1 MKTAAKNDNPSVKI
15 LIVDDDE
22 NMRVTLS
29 DLMETLGLS
38 AQTAKTGTEALKIL
52 HQRPEDFDI
61 VLTDLIMPD
70 YNGLDI
76 LKEVKK
82 RSEDILVAI
91 VTGYASLETAVEAI
105 RAGAY
110 DYITKPFTLGEVEIL
125 IRNALERIRLRKEN
139 IRLGR
144 ELQELHQRVNNSQES
159 NQEARRIQREIK
171 DEMQVLASKLDK
183 IYELLQ
189 PRVVRRS

>member
-1 MKTAAKNDNPSVKI
+1 MKTAAKNDNPGVKI

-22 NMRVTLS
+22 NMRVTLL

-38 AQTAKTGTEALKIL
+38 AQTAKTGAEALKIL
-52 HQRPEDFDI
+52 NQHTEDFDI
-61 VLTDLIMPD
+61 VLTDLMMPD

-82 RSEDILVAI
+82 RNEDILVAI

-139 IRLGR
+139 IRLSR
-144 ELQELHQRVNNSQES
+144 DLQELNQKVNNSHES

-171 DEMQVLASKLDK
+171 DEVNVLASKLDK
-183 IYELLQ
+183 IYELVQ
-189 PRVVRRS
+189 QRVVRRS